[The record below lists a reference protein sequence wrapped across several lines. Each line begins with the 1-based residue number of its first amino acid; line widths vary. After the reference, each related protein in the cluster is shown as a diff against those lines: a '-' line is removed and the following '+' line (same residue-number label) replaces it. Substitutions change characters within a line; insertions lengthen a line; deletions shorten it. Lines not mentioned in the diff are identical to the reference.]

1 MAKNDH
7 FDDFLGPPGH
17 INLFLLFKI
26 TLKHIKR
33 VFHTLGAYKKVQIPI
48 FGQFLAAKKS
58 IFA

>member
-7 FDDFLGPPGH
+7 FYEFLGPPGH
-17 INLFLLFKI
+17 INLFLLFRI

-33 VFHTLGAYKKVQIPI
+33 VLHTLSAYKKVQIPI